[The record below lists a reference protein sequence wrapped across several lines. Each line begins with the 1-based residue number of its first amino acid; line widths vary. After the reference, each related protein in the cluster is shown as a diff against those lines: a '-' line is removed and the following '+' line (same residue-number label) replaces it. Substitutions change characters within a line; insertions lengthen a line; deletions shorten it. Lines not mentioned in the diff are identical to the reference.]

1 MGCWV
6 CQKQNEVLYI
16 CYRCIPEN
24 RKICGFD
31 WYLMS
36 WKSARSSPHHLF
48 SLYFFSFLLNMNK
61 LLMSACFSLLSFCT
75 LPFSAGALHV
85 CYLSVAIPPGTGR
98 WLNLWPPERESES
111 RRPRGL
117 LGVEGQLPAPFA
129 KPAMGTTA
137 SIHIQILP
145 GGRSK
150 EAIDG
155 GMEE

>member
-1 MGCWV
+1 MWF
-6 CQKQNEVLYI
+6 KWI
-16 CYRCIPEN
+16 PMRCIYT
-24 RKICGFD
+24 FSVD
-31 WYLMS
+31 T
-36 WKSARSSPHHLF
+36 PHSHLTHLF
-48 SLYFFSFLLNMNK
+48 PHLVLRKREIFASPPLFILPLTFSPFCWIWKKRLCLP
-61 LLMSACFSLLSFCT
+61 LPSA

-85 CYLSVAIPPGTGR
+85 CYLPVAIPPGTGR
-98 WLNLWPPERESES
+98 WLNLWPPEREREREG